1 MMTTPD
7 VLFERELE
15 IFRTE
20 EETVTQFFYAYEAV
34 HNVAADQQQVRALLN
49 QAPLFWNTCLGALQ
63 TASIIALGRVFD
75 QSSEH
80 NIDRV
85 LGIAQKN
92 LGIFSKSALGLRKQ
106 GNGPTRPV
114 WLDDFLRDVYEP
126 TAKDFRR
133 LRAHINKRRKIYNS
147 NYADLRHKW
156 FAHKEVSDP
165 EQAAELFGKTNIREL
180 QKIFAFLGKLYR
192 ALWELFFNGRKPV
205 LRPLRYSTRRMR
217 DLPSPT
223 SLQTT
228 VQERITHE
236 AQKFLLSAATGTQQ
250 TSPRAARKSGTRRGP
265 QHHRS

>member
-63 TASIIALGRVFD
+63 TASIIALGRVID

-80 NIDRV
+80 NIDGV

-114 WLDDFLRDVYEP
+114 WLNDFLRDVYEP

-180 QKIFAFLGKLYR
+180 QKDLCLSRKAVSGLVGTIFQWPQASTPTF
-192 ALWELFFNGRKPV
+192 AVFNK
-205 LRPLRYSTRRMR
+205 
-217 DLPSPT
+217 
-223 SLQTT
+223 
-228 VQERITHE
+228 THE
-236 AQKFLLSAATGTQQ
+236 GFAIANLIANNG
-250 TSPRAARKSGTRRGP
+250 SGA
-265 QHHRS
+265 HNA